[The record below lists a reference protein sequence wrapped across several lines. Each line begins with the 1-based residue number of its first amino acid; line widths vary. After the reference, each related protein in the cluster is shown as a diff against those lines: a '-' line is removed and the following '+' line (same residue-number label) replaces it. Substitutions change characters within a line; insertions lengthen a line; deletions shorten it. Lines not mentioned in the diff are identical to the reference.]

1 MLNLLEGTLVARMRF
16 RRYDK
21 REEFERAIKSV
32 FPAVYSTA
40 VRLARNEENAKDLTQ
55 ETLIKAYQAYD
66 RFDGRNLKAWLLRIL
81 TNTFIN
87 RVRQASRSPDSMS
100 IEDNIEAQQ
109 IPSPEPL
116 PLDRVL
122 AQTLDHEVEKALASL
137 PEEYRVA
144 VVLSDI
150 EGLSYQ
156 QIAEALDIPVGTV
169 RSRLARGRALLK
181 TTLLEYAKE
190 RGIV

>member
-1 MLNLLEGTLVARMRF
+1 MLF
-16 RRYDK
+16 KRRDR
-21 REEFERAIKSV
+21 REEFERAIKGV

-55 ETLIKAYQAYD
+55 ETLIKAYRAYD

-87 RVRQASRSPDSMS
+87 RLRQEGRTPDIAS
-100 IEDNIEAQQ
+100 IEDSVEAQQ
-109 IPSPEPL
+109 APSQEPL

-122 AQTLDHEVEKALASL
+122 AQTLDHDIEKALASL

-156 QIAEALDIPVGTV
+156 EIAEALDVPVGTV
-169 RSRLARGRALLK
+169 RSRLARGRSLLR
-181 TTLLEYAKE
+181 TQLLEYAKE

>member
-1 MLNLLEGTLVARMRF
+1 VLKSLEGTLCARMLF
-16 RRYDK
+16 KRRDK
-21 REEFERAIKSV
+21 REEFERAIKGV

-40 VRLARNEENAKDLTQ
+40 VRLARDEENAKDLTQ

-87 RVRQASRSPDSMS
+87 RLRQENRSPDSTS
-100 IEDNIEAQQ
+100 IEDSLEAQQ
-109 IPSPEPL
+109 MASPEPL

-122 AQTLDHEVEKALASL
+122 QQSFDDEIEKALASL
-137 PEEYRVA
+137 PEEYRLA

-156 QIAEALDIPVGTV
+156 EIADALEVPVGTV
-169 RSRLARGRALLK
+169 RSRLARGRSLLRNL
-181 TTLLEYAKE
+181 LLEYAKE

>member
-1 MLNLLEGTLVARMRF
+1 MLNSLEGTLLAWMLF
-16 RRYDK
+16 KRRDK
-21 REEFERAIKSV
+21 REEFERAIKGV
-32 FPAVYSTA
+32 FPALYSTA

-87 RVRQASRSPDSMS
+87 RLRQQNRSPDLAS
-100 IEDNIEAQQ
+100 IENSAEAQQ
-109 IPSPEPL
+109 TPSPERS

-122 AQTLDHEVEKALASL
+122 AHTLDNEIERALASL
-137 PEEYRVA
+137 PDDYRAA

-156 QIAEALDIPVGTV
+156 EIAEALDIPVGTV
-169 RSRLARGRALLK
+169 RSRLARGRSLLRAALV
-181 TTLLEYAKE
+181 EYAKE
-190 RGIV
+190 HGIV

>member
-156 QIAEALDIPVGTV
+156 QIAEALDIP
-169 RSRLARGRALLK
+169 
-181 TTLLEYAKE
+181 
-190 RGIV
+190 